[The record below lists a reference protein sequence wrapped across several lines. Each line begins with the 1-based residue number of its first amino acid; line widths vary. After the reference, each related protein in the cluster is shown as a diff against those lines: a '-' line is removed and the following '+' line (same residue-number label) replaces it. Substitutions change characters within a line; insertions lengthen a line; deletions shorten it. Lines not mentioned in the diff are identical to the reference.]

1 MKDFTR
7 EIDLYFEQVSH
18 VLLNLDRNVIN
29 KLVAELLAVHERN
42 GCIYVFGNGGSAATA
57 THFYNDLLKGVS
69 YGLEKRFRVLCLN
82 DNVSAITC
90 IANDLSYEDIF
101 VEQLKNF
108 IQSGDLVF
116 GISCSGNSPNV
127 VKAMKYSRSLGVR
140 TAGLSAFMGGQLSIL
155 SDVFVLAPVDSF
167 EISEDVHMIIVH
179 ILKTLLMRSLKTKY
193 TGVVYPSKGTLAE

>member
-1 MKDFTR
+1 MEKFITN
-7 EIDLYFEQVSH
+7 EIDSYFAQISQV
-18 VLLNLDRNVIN
+18 LRNVDRQSIN
-29 KLVAELLAVHERN
+29 DLLVELLAVRERN
-42 GCIYVFGNGGSAATA
+42 GYIYVFGNGGSAATA
-57 THFYNDLLKGVS
+57 VHFGSDLLKGVS

-108 IQSGDLVF
+108 IKAGDLVF

-127 VKAMKYSRSLGVR
+127 VKAMKYARSCGVR
-140 TAGLSAFMGGQLSIL
+140 TAGLGAFTGGQLSIL

-167 EISEDVHMIIVH
+167 EISEDVHVIILH
-179 ILKTLLMRSLKTKY
+179 LLKTLLIHSLKEDY
-193 TGVVYPSKGTLAE
+193 N